1 MEEKKIEKKQDMQVD
16 IKRVFGAVWNRAWV
30 VAVASLVAAV
40 VSLLGTFFFITPK
53 YESSAMFYVNNNSL
67 SFGDTSVDITTGD
80 ISASKSLV
88 ESYIVVLMTRD
99 SLNAVIDYA
108 GVDLTYEQMEK
119 MISAASV
126 NSTEIFRVTV
136 TSTDP
141 EEAEKIASAIAYIL
155 PKRIATIIEGTSA
168 KVVDTPI
175 VPVEASSPSYRNNTI
190 IGFLL
195 GMVLCVTVIV
205 LREIFDVTI
214 REEKDITDSL
224 RYPILATV
232 PDMNAH
238 SKGGYYRYA
247 YAAKSKDKAGKPS
260 VLVGKNISFAASEA
274 YKLLRTK
281 LQFSFADGKKCH
293 IIGVSSAMAGEGKS
307 LSSTN
312 IAYSLSELGKNVL
325 LIDCDLRRPSLA
337 EKLPIEKFPGL
348 SNYLSGLCSFEEVV
362 QNCNLPKAEEAFRV
376 VSAGGIAPNPVELLS
391 SDRMSKLLDALRE
404 KYDYV
409 ILDFPP
415 VGEVSDALALVEKTD
430 GMLLVVRQN
439 HCNRPIMVSTL
450 RQFEFVGARILG
462 IVYNSVRENSG
473 AYGYGRRYYKYG
485 KYGKYS
491 KYGKYGK
498 YSYRY
503 SGAYAA
509 SNKEKRVVDRKES
522 SDKA

>member
-1 MEEKKIEKKQDMQVD
+1 MDEKKIRQKQDREVD
-16 IKRVFGAVWNRAWV
+16 MKRIVGAVWRRKWL
-30 VAVASLVAAV
+30 VAVTAIVIAV
-40 VSLLGTFFFITPK
+40 ITFLGTLFFITPK
-53 YESSAMFYVNNNSL
+53 YESSAMFYVNNG
-67 SFGDTSVDITTGD
+67 SFSIGDINLGTGD
-80 ISASKSLV
+80 ISASKALV
-88 ESYIVVLMTRD
+88 DSYITILMTRS
-99 SLNAVIDYA
+99 SLEAVIDYA
-108 GVDLTYEQMEK
+108 GVDQTYESLEK
-119 MISAASV
+119 MITASSV
-126 NSTEIFRVTV
+126 NDTEIFRVTV

-155 PKRIATIIEGTSA
+155 PKRIDTLIEGTSA
-168 KVVDTPI
+168 KLVDPPI
-175 VPVEASSPSYRNNTI
+175 VPVEPSAPSYRNNTL
-190 IGFLL
+190 IGFIL
-195 GMVLCVTVIV
+195 GLVLSVSVIM

-214 REEKDITDSL
+214 REEADITEGHD
-224 RYPILATV
+224 YPVLASV

-247 YAAKSKDKAGKPS
+247 YASKGKEQTTKQ
-260 VLVGKNISFAASEA
+260 VLVGKDISFAASEA

-312 IAYSLSELGKNVL
+312 IAYSLSELDKKVL

-337 EKLPIEKFPGL
+337 DKLPIAKFPGL
-348 SNYLSGLCSFEEVV
+348 SNYLSGLCSFEEVI
-362 QNCNLPKAEEAFRV
+362 QNCNISNSEKAFQV

-391 SDRMSKLLDALRE
+391 SDRMGDLLEALRE
-404 KYDYV
+404 EYDYV

-439 HCNRPIMVSTL
+439 YCNRPIMVSTL

-462 IVYNSVRENSG
+462 IIYNSVRENGGS
-473 AYGYGRRYYKYG
+473 YGYGRKYYKYG
-485 KYGKYS
+485 KYGKY
-491 KYGKYGK
+491 G
-498 YSYRY
+498 YRY

-509 SNKEKRVVDRKES
+509 SSKEKRVAERKES

>member
-1 MEEKKIEKKQDMQVD
+1 MDEKKIKQKQEREVD
-16 IKRVFGAVWNRAWV
+16 VKRVVNAVWRRKWLV
-30 VAVASLVAAV
+30 CVAAFMAAIIT
-40 VSLLGTFFFITPK
+40 LLGTLFFVKPK
-53 YESSAMFYVNNNSL
+53 YESSAMFYVNNSSISVGGTSLDLTNSGL
-67 SFGDTSVDITTGD
+67 
-80 ISASKSLV
+80 SASKSLV
-88 ESYIVVLMTRD
+88 KSYIIILKTR
-99 SLNAVIDYA
+99 STLEAVIDYA
-108 GVDLTYEQMEK
+108 GVDQTYESLEK
-119 MISAASV
+119 MITAASV
-126 NSTEIFRVTV
+126 DDTEIFKVTV

-141 EEAEKIASAIAYIL
+141 VEAEKIANAITYIL
-155 PKRIATIIEGTSA
+155 PKQIDTTIVGSTA
-168 KVVDTPI
+168 KVVDLPI
-175 VPVEASSPSYRNNTI
+175 VPRDPSAPSYRNNTLI
-190 IGFLL
+190 AFIL
-195 GMVLCVTVIV
+195 GLVLSVSVIV
-205 LREIFDVTI
+205 VREIFDVTI
-214 REEKDITDSL
+214 REESDITEGQD
-224 RYPILATV
+224 YPILASV

-247 YAAKSKDKAGKPS
+247 YASKGKEQT
-260 VLVGKNISFAASEA
+260 VKQTLVGKDISFAASEA

-509 SNKEKRVVDRKES
+509 SNKEKRVVDSKES